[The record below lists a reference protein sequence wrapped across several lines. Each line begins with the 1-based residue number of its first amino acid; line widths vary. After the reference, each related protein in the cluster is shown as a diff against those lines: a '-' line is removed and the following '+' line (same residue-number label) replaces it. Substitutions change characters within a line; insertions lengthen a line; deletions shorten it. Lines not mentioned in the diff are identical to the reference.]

1 MWGRSITIMTQ
12 YVCKRLRSDY
22 SAKKNKKKTLIQLL
36 SKLHKKLQPNFLY
49 LQTHKRFRTLDQSK
63 AVQERIYSLECC
75 VYVYVWKGV
84 GWIYIGGE
92 GVKL

>member
-1 MWGRSITIMTQ
+1 M
-12 YVCKRLRSDY
+12 Y
-22 SAKKNKKKTLIQLL
+22 AKGLDLIIQQKKKKKDFDRLL

-75 VYVYVWKGV
+75 VYVCVWKGV
-84 GWIYIGGE
+84 GLIYIGGE

>member
-1 MWGRSITIMTQ
+1 MWGISITIMTQ
-12 YVCKRLRSDY
+12 YVCKRLISDY
-22 SAKKNKKKTLIQLL
+22 SKKKKKKTLIRLL

-63 AVQERIYSLECC
+63 AIQERIYSLECC
-75 VYVYVWKGV
+75 VYVCVWKGV

>member
-1 MWGRSITIMTQ
+1 M
-12 YVCKRLRSDY
+12 Y
-22 SAKKNKKKTLIQLL
+22 AKGLDLIIQQKKKKKTLIRLL

-75 VYVYVWKGV
+75 VYVCVWKGV
-84 GWIYIGGE
+84 GLIYIGGE

>member
-12 YVCKRLRSDY
+12 YVCKRIISDY
-22 SAKKNKKKTLIQLL
+22 STKKKKKTLIRLL

-75 VYVYVWKGV
+75 VYVCVWKGV